1 MKTKIQ
7 IKNGLLYT
15 SIKLIHEGNYV
26 IIDNVILDT
35 GAFYTIITTDF

>member
-26 IIDNVILDT
+26 IYNIS
-35 GAFYTIITTDF
+35 